1 MPPLPLLEN
10 APTVLGAAR
19 GAVRQ
24 SDADLKAESAVSMGR
39 HILAGGGA
47 LASARGALEP
57 TLPAEEVAV
66 SKTAF
71 AHNEQDEH
79 GVHRPSPATKPK
91 KERGEL

>member
-39 HILAGGGA
+39 HILADARAA

-57 TLPAEEVAV
+57 TLRGTEVAV
-66 SKTAF
+66 SKRWF
-71 AHNEQDEH
+71 AHKQDEH

>member
-66 SKTAF
+66 SKRFRAQRTRRTR
-71 AHNEQDEH
+71 
-79 GVHRPSPATKPK
+79 RPPSQPW
-91 KERGEL
+91 GYDDFL